1 MRGCF
6 GGERW
11 PQNICLPRRRCAKH
25 FINAKALR
33 RVREVRTQLVDQ
45 MQTLKMRLIS
55 CGSDWD
61 VVRKS
66 ITSAYFT
73 NAGKIKGIG
82 AVPAAAAAATRL
94 RSARERRAALAQSS
108 QKL

>member
-1 MRGCF
+1 MRSYF
-6 GGERW
+6 GWERW

-82 AVPAAAAAATRL
+82 AVPAAAPAARL
-94 RSARERRAALAQSS
+94 RSARERRAALAPSS